1 MTGTAPLGLTFC
13 EAAEL
18 DISDRPGLLGGK
30 GAALV
35 RMTELGLP
43 VPPGFV
49 LTTAACRR
57 VLEAGWHAALDGAL
71 AAGVSWI
78 EDQLDRRLG
87 DPEAPLLV
95 SVRSGAP
102 VSMPGMMDTV
112 LNVGMTE
119 TVAEALSRQRGGSFG
134 WDTARRFIQS
144 YAAVVATAPAGLVG
158 RLSAE
163 CLGPDGGRS
172 LPPEALAAA
181 TRQLRGELAAA
192 GHAIPDDPVM
202 QIQQAARAVLA
213 SWNSER
219 AILYRQV
226 EGIADDLGTA
236 VTVQAMTFGNLGERS
251 GTGVAFSR
259 DPSTGRPIL
268 VGEFLP
274 AAQGEDVV
282 SGTHATRSL
291 AEMRSVWPETSD
303 ELAAAAAL
311 LERDLAGV
319 ADIEFT
325 VEDGALWLLQVRPGK
340 LSPRAALRAAIDMAE
355 DPDFP
360 LDRSGA
366 LARVGRILADP
377 PTAPVPES
385 PAPAVEVLADGLA
398 ASPGR
403 AVGVVCTGI
412 DETLARAGRGER
424 VILIR
429 RETSPADVAGM
440 AEAAGL
446 VTTLGGIVSHA
457 AVVARSWGIPAVVG
471 AAAIEVRAGGIA
483 VAGSHVA
490 CGETVTA
497 DGDRGLL
504 LRGAHPGSRTELA
517 EVRVLRAW
525 RAELEPRAAPRTVT
539 EPDPEA
545 GPALDPVAGPVVDLE
560 AGPVVDAVAGPVL
573 DPVEV
578 RRIVGLKGMVSA
590 DSLVDV
596 LGCEP
601 HQAVAAVAALVDEGV
616 ARELPGG
623 RVRLTTE
630 ALAEVDDLFRR
641 DAARLRTAIEPV
653 MVHFHSVDQ
662 DFKELVTSW
671 QMRVVND
678 TEVVNDHTDE
688 AYDNALIV
696 QLRDEIHPR
705 VLAVVE
711 EVSAAEPRLARYRNR
726 LDTALA
732 AVQEGDVQMMAH
744 PLRDSYHT
752 VWFEFHEE
760 LIRLSGR
767 TRASE
772 AAAGRA

>member
-1 MTGTAPLGLTFC
+1 MTAPLCLTFV
-13 EAAEL
+13 EAAEM
-18 DISDRPGLLGGK
+18 DVSDRPGLLGGK

-49 LTTAACRR
+49 LTTAACRK
-57 VLEAGWHAALDGAL
+57 VLETGWHAALDGAL
-71 AAGVSWI
+71 ATGVSWV
-78 EDQLDRRLG
+78 EQQLDRRLG

-119 TVAEALSRQRGGSFG
+119 TVAEALSARSGVGSFG

-144 YAAVVATAPAGLVG
+144 YAAVVAGAPAELVDSLSARCLGSGGGL
-158 RLSAE
+158 RLSPAD
-163 CLGPDGGRS
+163 P
-172 LPPEALAAA
+172 AAA
-181 TRQLRGELAAA
+181 TRRLREELAAA
-192 GHAIPDDPVM
+192 GYAIPDDPAV
-202 QIQQAARAVLA
+202 QIREAARAVLA
-213 SWNSER
+213 SWNSDR
-219 AILYRQV
+219 AKVYRRV

-236 VTVQAMTFGNLGERS
+236 VAVQAMTFGNLGERS

-259 DPSTGRPIL
+259 DPSTGERAL

-291 AEMRSVWPETSD
+291 SEMGVLWPEAAD
-303 ELAAAAAL
+303 KLAEAAIA
-311 LERDLAGV
+311 LERDLGDI

-325 VEDGALWLLQVRPGK
+325 VEDEVLWLLQARVGK
-340 LSPRAALRAAIDMAE
+340 RSARAALRAAIDMAE

-360 LDRSGA
+360 LDRAGA
-366 LARVGRILADP
+366 LARVETILADP
-377 PTAPVPES
+377 PTAPAQES
-385 PAPAVEVLADGLA
+385 SAAEEEVLADGLS

-403 AVGVVCTGI
+403 AVGVICTGI
-412 DETLARAGRGER
+412 DETLTRAGRGEP

-471 AAAIEVRAGGIA
+471 AAAIEVSAGGIIIDGRPVPA
-483 VAGSHVA
+483 
-490 CGETVTA
+490 GETVTV

-504 LRGAHPGSRTELA
+504 LRGAHPGSRVELE

-525 RAELEPRAAPRTVT
+525 RAELDQSTGSRAT
-539 EPDPEA
+539 PDAED
-545 GPALDPVAGPVVDLE
+545 GLEVDL
-560 AGPVVDAVAGPVL
+560 A
-573 DPVEV
+573 EV
-578 RRIVGLKGMVSA
+578 CRIVGLKGVASS
-590 DSLVDV
+590 DSLVTV
-596 LGCEP
+596 LGCGP
-601 HQAVAAVAALVDEGV
+601 GRADAAIAALVDEG
-616 ARELPGG
+616 AAQELPGG

-630 ALAEVDDLFRR
+630 ALATVDELFRR
-641 DAARLRTAIEPV
+641 DAARLHTVIEAV
-653 MVHFHSVDQ
+653 MDDFHAVNGA
-662 DFKELVTSW
+662 FKELVTAW
-671 QMRVVND
+671 QMRFVD
-678 TEVVNDHTDE
+678 GTEVINDHTDE
-688 AYDNALIV
+688 AHDADV
-696 QLRDEIHPR
+696 VTRLRDDIHPQI
-705 VLAVVE
+705 LAIVE
-711 EVSAAEPRLARYRNR
+711 QIAGAEPRLARYTER
-726 LDTALA
+726 LTAALEA
-732 AVQEGDVQMMAH
+732 LRQGDLQMMAN

-752 VWFEFHEE
+752 VWFELHEE
-760 LIRLSGR
+760 LIRLCGR
-767 TRASE
+767 DRASE

>member
-1 MTGTAPLGLTFC
+1 MTAPLCLTFV

-18 DISDRPGLLGGK
+18 DVSDRPGLLGGK

-49 LTTAACRR
+49 LTTAACRK
-57 VLEAGWHAALDGAL
+57 VLETGWHAALDGAL
-71 AAGVSWI
+71 ATGVSWV
-78 EDQLDRRLG
+78 EQQLDRRLG
-87 DPEAPLLV
+87 HPEAPLLV

-119 TVAEALSRQRGGSFG
+119 TVAEALSARSGVGSFG

-144 YAAVVATAPAGLVG
+144 YAAVVAAAPTELVG
-158 RLSAE
+158 HLSVR
-163 CLGPDGGRS
+163 CLGPDDGRS
-172 LPPEALAAA
+172 LPPEALAVA
-181 TRQLRGELAAA
+181 TRQLRAELAVA
-192 GHAIPDDPVM
+192 GHAIPDDPHT
-202 QIQQAARAVLA
+202 QIHQAVRAVFA

-259 DPSTGRPIL
+259 DPSTGEPVL

-274 AAQGEDVV
+274 RAQGEDVV
-282 SGTHATRSL
+282 SGTHATRPLS
-291 AEMRSVWPETSD
+291 EMRSVWLEVPD
-303 ELAAAAAL
+303 ELAAAAGR
-311 LERDLAGV
+311 LERDIAGV

-325 VEDGALWLLQVRPGK
+325 VEDAVLWLLQVRPGK
-340 LSPRAALRAAIDMAE
+340 LSPRAALRTAIDMAE

-360 LDRSGA
+360 LDRAGA
-366 LARVGRILADP
+366 LARVEPILADP
-377 PTAPVPES
+377 PTAPALEP
-385 PAPAVEVLADGLA
+385 PAAAAEVLADGLA

-403 AVGVVCTGI
+403 AVGVVCTDV
-412 DETLARAGRGER
+412 DETLARAGRGEP

-446 VTTLGGIVSHA
+446 VTTLGGIVCHA

-471 AAAIEVRAGGIA
+471 AAAIEVRDDGIV
-483 VAGSHVA
+483 VAGSRVA
-490 CGETVTA
+490 RGETVTV

-504 LRGAHPGSRTELA
+504 LRGAHPGNRIELD

-525 RAELEPRAAPRTVT
+525 RTELQRPSSSRTGT
-539 EPDPEA
+539 ESGQEA
-545 GPALDPVAGPVVDLE
+545 GPG
-560 AGPVVDAVAGPVL
+560 L

-578 RRIVGLKGMVSA
+578 RRVVGLKGMASA
-590 DSLVDV
+590 ESLADV
-596 LGCEP
+596 LGCRP
-601 HQAVAAVAALVDEGV
+601 DQAEAAIAALLGEGAV
-616 ARELPGG
+616 QELSGG
-623 RVRLTTE
+623 RVRLTPE
-630 ALAEVDDLFRR
+630 ALAGVDELFRR
-641 DAARLRTAIEPV
+641 DAERLRTAIEPV
-653 MVHFHSVDQ
+653 MDGFHSVDR

-671 QMRVVND
+671 QMRVVD
-678 TEVVNDHTDE
+678 GAEVVNDHTDA
-688 AYDNALIV
+688 AYDDAVIV
-696 QLRDEIHPR
+696 QLRDGIHPR
-705 VLAVVE
+705 VLAIVE
-711 EVSAAEPRLARYRNR
+711 EASAAEPRLARYTER
-726 LDTALA
+726 LTAALEA
-732 AVQEGDVQMMAH
+732 LQRGDPQMMAH

-752 VWFEFHEE
+752 VWFELHEE
-760 LIRLSGR
+760 LIRLCGR

>member
-1 MTGTAPLGLTFC
+1 MTGTAPLGLTFA

-49 LTTAACRR
+49 LTTAACRE
-57 VLEAGWHAALDGAL
+57 VLEAGWPAALDGAL

-78 EDQLDRRLG
+78 EQQLDRRLG

-102 VSMPGMMDTV
+102 LSMPGMMDTV

-119 TVAEALSRQRGGSFG
+119 TVAEALSARLGGGPFG

-144 YAAVVATAPAGLVG
+144 YATVVAGAPAGLVR

-163 CLGPDGGRS
+163 CLGRDEGRS
-172 LPPEALAAA
+172 LPPEELAAA

-192 GHAIPDDPVM
+192 GHAIPDDPATQM
-202 QIQQAARAVLA
+202 NQAVRAVFA

-259 DPSTGRPIL
+259 DPSTGEPIL

-274 AAQGEDVV
+274 GAQGEDVV
-282 SGTHATRSL
+282 SGTRATRSL
-291 AEMRSVWPETSD
+291 AEMRSVWPREAD
-303 ELAAAAAL
+303 ELAATAAL

-325 VEDGALWLLQVRPGK
+325 VEDGVLWLLQVRPGK

-360 LDRSGA
+360 LDRAGA
-366 LARVGRILADP
+366 LARVEQILADP
-377 PTAPVPES
+377 PTAPAPES
-385 PAPAVEVLADGLA
+385 PAPAAEVLAGGLA

-403 AVGVVCTGI
+403 AVGVLCTGI
-412 DETLARAGRGER
+412 DETLDRAGRGEP
-424 VILIR
+424 VVLIR

-471 AAAIEVRAGGIA
+471 AASIEVRADGIT

-490 CGETVTA
+490 SGETVTV

-504 LRGAHPGSRTELA
+504 LRGAHPGSRIELD

-525 RAELEPRAAPRTVT
+525 RAELRRSSSPRTGT
-539 EPDPEA
+539 ET
-545 GPALDPVAGPVVDLE
+545 GQVAGP
-560 AGPVVDAVAGPVL
+560 GP

-578 RRIVGLKGMVSA
+578 RRVVGLKGMASA
-590 DSLVDV
+590 DSLAEV
-596 LGCEP
+596 LGCRLG
-601 HQAVAAVAALVDEGV
+601 QAEAAIAALVGDGAV
-616 ARELPGG
+616 QELPGG
-623 RVRLTTE
+623 RVRLTPE
-630 ALAEVDDLFRR
+630 ALAGVDELFRS
-641 DAARLRTAIEPV
+641 DAARLWSAIEPV
-653 MVHFHSVDQ
+653 MDDFHAVNGA
-662 DFKELVTSW
+662 FKELVTSW
-671 QMRVVND
+671 QMRLID
-678 TEVVNDHTDE
+678 GIEVTNDHTDE

-696 QLRDEIHPR
+696 QLRDEVHSR
-705 VLAVVE
+705 VLSVIR
-711 EVSAAEPRLARYRNR
+711 EVAAAEPRLSRYAER
-726 LDTALA
+726 LTAALEA
-732 AVQEGDVQMMAH
+732 LQEGDVQMMAH

-752 VWFEFHEE
+752 VWFELHEE
-760 LIRLSGR
+760 LIRLCGR

-772 AAAGRA
+772 ASAGRA

>member
-1 MTGTAPLGLTFC
+1 MTAPLCLTFA

-49 LTTAACRR
+49 LTTAACRE
-57 VLEAGWHAALDGAL
+57 VLEAGWHVALDDML

-78 EDQLDRRLG
+78 EQQLDRRLG
-87 DPEAPLLV
+87 DPEDPLLV

-112 LNVGMTE
+112 LNVGMTDA
-119 TVAEALSRQRGGSFG
+119 VAEALSARSGVGFFG
-134 WDTARRFIQS
+134 WDTARRFVQS

-163 CLGPDGGRS
+163 CLGPEHGRS
-172 LPPEALAAA
+172 LPPAELAAA
-181 TRQLRGELAAA
+181 IRQLREELAAA
-192 GHAIPDDPVM
+192 GRDIPDDPHT
-202 QIQQAARAVLA
+202 QLRRAVRAVFA

-226 EGIADDLGTA
+226 EGIPDDLGTA

-259 DPSTGRPIL
+259 DPSTGAPGL
-268 VGEFLP
+268 VGEFLSG
-274 AAQGEDVV
+274 AQGEDVV

-291 AEMRSVWPETSD
+291 AEMRSVWPGTSG

-311 LERDLAGV
+311 LEQDLAGV

-325 VEDGALWLLQVRPGK
+325 VEDGVLWLLQVRPGK
-340 LSPRAALRAAIDMAE
+340 LSSRAALRAAIDMAE

-360 LDRSGA
+360 LDRAGA
-366 LARVGRILADP
+366 LARVEQILADP
-377 PTAPVPES
+377 PTAPAPES
-385 PAPAVEVLADGLA
+385 PAPAAEVLAHGLA

-412 DETLARAGRGER
+412 DETLARAGRGEP

-446 VTTLGGIVSHA
+446 VTTLGGVVSHA

-471 AAAIEVRAGGIA
+471 AAAIEIRVGGIA
-483 VAGSHVA
+483 VAGSQVA
-490 CGETVTA
+490 CGETVTV
-497 DGDRGLL
+497 DGDSGLL
-504 LRGAHPGSRTELA
+504 LRGAHPGSRIELD

-525 RAELEPRAAPRTVT
+525 QAELQRPSSPRTGT

-545 GPALDPVAGPVVDLE
+545 GPAPDPI
-560 AGPVVDAVAGPVL
+560 
-573 DPVEV
+573 EV
-578 RRIVGLKGMVSA
+578 RRVVGLKGMASA
-590 DSLVDV
+590 DSLAEVF
-596 LGCEP
+596 GCSLD
-601 HQAVAAVAALVDEGV
+601 QAEAAIAALVGAGIAV
-616 ARELPGG
+616 ELPGG
-623 RVRLTTE
+623 RVRLTPE
-630 ALAEVDDLFRR
+630 ALAGVDELFRR
-641 DAARLRTAIEPV
+641 DAVRLRTSIEPL
-653 MVHFHSVDQ
+653 MDGFHSVDQ
-662 DFKELVTSW
+662 AFKELVTSW
-671 QMRVVND
+671 QMRFID
-678 TEVVNDHTDE
+678 GTEAVNDHTDE
-688 AYDNALIV
+688 TYDNALILR
-696 QLRDEIHPR
+696 LRDNIHPR
-705 VLAVVE
+705 VVAVIQ
-711 EVSAAEPRLARYRNR
+711 EVATSEPRLARYTER
-726 LDTALA
+726 LNAALEA
-732 AVQEGDVQMMAH
+732 LQEGDIQMMAH

-752 VWFEFHEE
+752 AWFELHEE
-760 LIRLSGR
+760 LIRLCGR

>member
-1 MTGTAPLGLTFC
+1 MTDPAPLSLTFT
-13 EAAEL
+13 EAVSL
-18 DISDRPGLLGGK
+18 DHSSRVALLGGK

-49 LTTAACRR
+49 LTTAACRS
-57 VLEAGWHAALDGAL
+57 VLEAGWHAALDSAL
-71 AAGVSWI
+71 TAGVSWI
-78 EDQLDRRLG
+78 EHQLGRRLG
-87 DPEAPLLV
+87 DPRAPLLV

-119 TVAEALSRQRGGSFG
+119 TVAEALSVRSGVGSFG
-134 WDTARRFIQS
+134 WDTARRFVQS
-144 YAAVVATAPAGLVG
+144 YATVVAGAQAGLVR

-163 CLGPDGGRS
+163 CLGPDEGRS

-181 TRQLRGELAAA
+181 TRQLREELATA
-192 GHAIPDDPVM
+192 GHAIPDDPVTQM
-202 QIQQAARAVLA
+202 SQAVRAVFA

-219 AILYRQV
+219 AKVYRRV
-226 EGIADDLGTA
+226 EGIAGDLGTA
-236 VTVQAMTFGNLGERS
+236 VTVQAMAFGNLGDRS

-259 DPSTGRPIL
+259 DPGTGEPTL

-274 AAQGEDVV
+274 TAQGEDVV

-325 VEDGALWLLQVRPGK
+325 VEDGVLWLLQVRPGK

-360 LDRSGA
+360 LDRAGA
-366 LARVGRILADP
+366 LARVDQILADP
-377 PTAPVPES
+377 PTAPAPGS
-385 PAPAVEVLADGLA
+385 PAPAAAVLADGLA

-412 DETLARAGRGER
+412 DETLARSGRGEP

-446 VTTLGGIVSHA
+446 VTTVGGIVSHA
-457 AVVARSWGIPAVVG
+457 AVVARSWGIPAMVG
-471 AAAIEVRAGGIA
+471 AAAIEVRADGIA
-483 VAGSHVA
+483 VDGCHMA
-490 CGETVTA
+490 CGETVTV

-504 LRGAHPGSRTELA
+504 LRGAHPGSRIELE

-525 RAELEPRAAPRTVT
+525 RAASRRHSGPQIGTELDA
-539 EPDPEA
+539 EA
-545 GPALDPVAGPVVDLE
+545 GPAP
-560 AGPVVDAVAGPVL
+560 

-578 RRIVGLKGMVSA
+578 RRLVGLKGMASV
-590 DSLVDV
+590 DSLAEV
-596 LGCEP
+596 LGCGP
-601 HQAVAAVAALVDEGV
+601 DQAGAAIAALVGEGIAV
-616 ARELPGG
+616 ELAGG
-623 RVRLTTE
+623 RVRLTAE
-630 ALAEVDDLFRR
+630 ALAGVDELFRR
-641 DAARLRTAIEPV
+641 DAARLRTAIEPL
-653 MVHFHSVDQ
+653 MDGFHSVDRA
-662 DFKELVTSW
+662 FKELVTSW
-671 QMRVVND
+671 QMSVVD
-678 TEVVNDHTDE
+678 GAEVVNDHTDT
-688 AYDNALIV
+688 AYDNAVIV
-696 QLRDEIHPR
+696 QLRDGIHPR

-711 EVSAAEPRLARYRNR
+711 RVAAAEPRLARYAER
-726 LDTALA
+726 LTAALEA
-732 AVQEGDVQMMAH
+732 LQDGDVQMMAH

-752 VWFEFHEE
+752 VWFELHEE
-760 LIRLSGR
+760 LIRLCGR

>member
-1 MTGTAPLGLTFC
+1 MTDPAPLGLTFA

-18 DISDRPGLLGGK
+18 DFSDRPGLLGGK

-43 VPPGFV
+43 VPPGFI
-49 LTTAACRR
+49 LTTAACRK
-57 VLEAGWHAALDGAL
+57 VLEAGWPAALDEVL

-78 EDQLDRRLG
+78 EQQLDRRLG
-87 DPEAPLLV
+87 DPERPLLV

-119 TVAEALSRQRGGSFG
+119 TVAEALSQRSGGGSFG
-134 WDTARRFIQS
+134 WDTARRFVQS
-144 YAAVVATAPAGLVG
+144 YAAVVSAAPAGLVG
-158 RLSAE
+158 RLSAR
-163 CLGPDGGRS
+163 CLGSDDGRS
-172 LPPEALAAA
+172 LSPGDLAAA
-181 TRQLRGELAAA
+181 TRRLREELASA
-192 GHAIPDDPVM
+192 GHDIPDDPHT
-202 QIQQAARAVLA
+202 QIHRAVRAVFA

-219 AILYRQV
+219 AILYRRV

-236 VTVQAMTFGNLGERS
+236 VSVQAMTFGNLGERS

-259 DPSTGRPIL
+259 DPSTGEPTL
-268 VGEFLP
+268 VGEFLT

-291 AEMRSVWPETSD
+291 AEMRSVWPEAFG
-303 ELAAAAAL
+303 ELAAVANL
-311 LERDLAGV
+311 LEHDIADI

-360 LDRSGA
+360 LDRAGA
-366 LARVGRILADP
+366 LARAEQILADP
-377 PTAPVPES
+377 PTAAA
-385 PAPAVEVLADGLA
+385 PAPDSSAPAAEVLAEGLA

-412 DETLARAGRGER
+412 DETLARAGRGEP
-424 VILIR
+424 VVLIR

-471 AAAIEVRAGGIA
+471 AASIEVRADGIA

-490 CGETVTA
+490 CGETVTV

-504 LRGAHPGSRTELA
+504 LRGAHPGSRIELE

-525 RAELEPRAAPRTVT
+525 RAELQRPLGPQAGT

-545 GPALDPVAGPVVDLE
+545 GPAP
-560 AGPVVDAVAGPVL
+560 

-578 RRIVGLKGMVSA
+578 RRVVGLKGMASA
-590 DSLVDV
+590 DSLADV
-596 LGCEP
+596 LGCGP
-601 HQAVAAVAALVDEGV
+601 GQAEAAISALVEEGS
-616 ARELPGG
+616 AQELSGG
-623 RVRLTTE
+623 RVRLTRE
-630 ALAEVDDLFRR
+630 ALAEVDELFRR

-653 MVHFHSVDQ
+653 MDAFHAADSA
-662 DFKELVTSW
+662 FKELVTSW
-671 QMRVVND
+671 QMRVVD
-678 TEVVNDHTDE
+678 GTEVVNDHTDA
-688 AYDNALIV
+688 AYDNAVIAR
-696 QLRDEIHPR
+696 LRDDIHPR
-705 VLAVVE
+705 VLAVVR
-711 EVSAAEPRLARYRNR
+711 EVSTAEPRLARYGER
-726 LDTALA
+726 LTAALESL
-732 AVQEGDVQMMAH
+732 QEGDTQMMAH
-744 PLRDSYHT
+744 PLRDSYHMA
-752 VWFEFHEE
+752 WFELHEE
-760 LIRLSGR
+760 LIRLCGR

>member
-1 MTGTAPLGLTFC
+1 MIRTAPLGFTFA
-13 EAAEL
+13 EATEL

-49 LTTAACRR
+49 LTTAACRE
-57 VLEAGWHAALDGAL
+57 VLEAGWHVALDDML

-78 EDQLDRRLG
+78 EQQLDRRLG

-112 LNVGMTE
+112 LNVGMTDA
-119 TVAEALSRQRGGSFG
+119 VAEALSARSGVGFFG
-134 WDTARRFIQS
+134 WDTARRFVQS

-163 CLGPDGGRS
+163 CLGPDEGRS
-172 LPPEALAAA
+172 LPPGALAAA
-181 TRQLRGELAAA
+181 TRQLREELAAA
-192 GHAIPDDPVM
+192 GHDIPDDPVT
-202 QIQQAARAVLA
+202 QLQQAVRAVFA

-226 EGIADDLGTA
+226 EGIPDDLGTA

-259 DPSTGRPIL
+259 DPSTGEQTL

-274 AAQGEDVV
+274 GAQGEDVV
-282 SGTHATRSL
+282 SGSYSTRSL
-291 AEMRSVWPETSD
+291 AEMRTLWPEVAG

-311 LERDLAGV
+311 LERDIADI

-325 VEDGALWLLQVRPGK
+325 VEDAVLWLLQVRPGK
-340 LSPRAALRAAIDMAE
+340 RSPRAALRTAIDMAE

-360 LDRSGA
+360 LDRAGA
-366 LARVGRILADP
+366 LARVEPILADP
-377 PTAPVPES
+377 PTAPALEP
-385 PAPAVEVLADGLA
+385 PAAAAEVLADGLA

-403 AVGVVCTGI
+403 AVGVVCTDV
-412 DETLARAGRGER
+412 DETLARAGRGEP

-446 VTTLGGIVSHA
+446 VTTLGGIVCHA

-471 AAAIEVRAGGIA
+471 AAAIEVRDDGIV
-483 VAGSHVA
+483 VAGSRVA
-490 CGETVTA
+490 RGETVTV

-504 LRGAHPGSRTELA
+504 LRGAHPGNRIELD

-525 RAELEPRAAPRTVT
+525 RTELQRPSSSRTGT
-539 EPDPEA
+539 ESGLQA
-545 GPALDPVAGPVVDLE
+545 GPG
-560 AGPVVDAVAGPVL
+560 L

-578 RRIVGLKGMVSA
+578 RRVVGLKGMASA
-590 DSLVDV
+590 ESLADV
-596 LGCEP
+596 LGCRP
-601 HQAVAAVAALVDEGV
+601 DQAEAAIAALSGEGAV
-616 ARELPGG
+616 QELSGG
-623 RVRLTTE
+623 RVRLTPE
-630 ALAEVDDLFRR
+630 ALAGVDELFRR
-641 DAARLRTAIEPV
+641 DAERLRTAIEPL
-653 MVHFHSVDQ
+653 MDGFHSVDR

-671 QMRVVND
+671 QMRVVD
-678 TEVVNDHTDE
+678 GAEVVNDHTDA
-688 AYDNALIV
+688 AYDDAVIV
-696 QLRDEIHPR
+696 QLRDGIHPR

-711 EVSAAEPRLARYRNR
+711 EVSAAESRLARYGER
-726 LDTALA
+726 LTAALEALQRGDT
-732 AVQEGDVQMMAH
+732 QMMAH

-752 VWFEFHEE
+752 VWFELHEE
-760 LIRLSGR
+760 LIRLCGR

>member
-1 MTGTAPLGLTFC
+1 MGGAVTDPALLSLTFA
-13 EAAEL
+13 EAATL
-18 DISDRPGLLGGK
+18 DHSDRVALLGGK

-49 LTTAACRR
+49 LTTAACQR
-57 VLEAGWHAALDGAL
+57 VLEAGWHAALDDAL
-71 AAGVSWI
+71 AAGISWI
-78 EDQLDRRLG
+78 ERRLGRRLG

-119 TVAEALSRQRGGSFG
+119 TVAEALSAGSVGGSFG
-134 WDTARRFIQS
+134 WDTARRFVQS

-158 RLSAE
+158 SLSAE
-163 CLGPDGGRS
+163 CLGPDEGRS

-181 TRQLRGELAAA
+181 TRQLREELAAA
-192 GHAIPDDPVM
+192 GHAIPEDPAT
-202 QIQQAARAVLA
+202 QIHQAVRAVFA

-226 EGIADDLGTA
+226 EGIPDDLGTA
-236 VTVQAMTFGNLGERS
+236 VTVQAMTFGNRGERS

-259 DPSTGRPIL
+259 DPNSGEPTL

-274 AAQGEDVV
+274 GAQGEDVV

-291 AEMRSVWPETSD
+291 AEMQAVWPETSD

-325 VEDGALWLLQVRPGK
+325 VEDGVLWLLQVRPGK
-340 LSPRAALRAAIDMAE
+340 LSPRAALRAGIDMAE

-360 LDRSGA
+360 LDRAGA
-366 LARVGRILADP
+366 LARVEPILADP
-377 PTAPVPES
+377 PTAPALEP
-385 PAPAVEVLADGLA
+385 PDAAAEVLADGLA

-403 AVGVVCTGI
+403 AVGVVCTDV
-412 DETLARAGRGER
+412 DETLDRAGRGEP

-446 VTTLGGIVSHA
+446 VTTLGGIVCHA

-471 AAAIEVRAGGIA
+471 AAAIEVRDDGIV
-483 VAGSHVA
+483 VAGSRVA
-490 CGETVTA
+490 RGETVTV

-504 LRGAHPGSRTELA
+504 LRGAHPGNRIELD
-517 EVRVLRAW
+517 EVRVLQAW
-525 RAELEPRAAPRTVT
+525 RTELQRPSSSRTGSEPGLK
-539 EPDPEA
+539 A
-545 GPALDPVAGPVVDLE
+545 GPG
-560 AGPVVDAVAGPVL
+560 L

-578 RRIVGLKGMVSA
+578 RRVVGLKGMASA
-590 DSLVDV
+590 ESLADV
-596 LGCEP
+596 LGCRP
-601 HQAVAAVAALVDEGV
+601 DQAEAAIAALMGEGAV
-616 ARELPGG
+616 QELSGG
-623 RVRLTTE
+623 RVRLTPE
-630 ALAEVDDLFRR
+630 ALAGVDELFRR
-641 DAARLRTAIEPV
+641 DAERLRTAIEPV
-653 MVHFHSVDQ
+653 MDGFHSVDR

-671 QMRVVND
+671 QMRVVD
-678 TEVVNDHTDE
+678 GAEVVNDHTDA
-688 AYDNALIV
+688 AYDDGVIV
-696 QLRDEIHPR
+696 QLRDGIHPR

-711 EVSAAEPRLARYRNR
+711 EASAAEPRLARYTER
-726 LDTALA
+726 LTAALEA
-732 AVQEGDVQMMAH
+732 LRRGDPQMMAH

-752 VWFEFHEE
+752 VWFELHEE
-760 LIRLSGR
+760 LIRLCGR